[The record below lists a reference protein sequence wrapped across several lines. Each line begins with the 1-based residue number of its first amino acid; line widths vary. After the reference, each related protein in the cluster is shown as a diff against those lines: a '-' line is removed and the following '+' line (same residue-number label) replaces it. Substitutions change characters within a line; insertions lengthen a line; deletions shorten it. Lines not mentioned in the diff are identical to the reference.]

1 MQANRYIQQFT
12 EIFTEEGRKSVR
24 ITHVVPGQPT
34 RVTCTTSMRDR
45 NARLAQQLQAQ
56 SQQIQ
61 VQNQQNQLLQGA
73 SQMLSSTNVH
83 LQMQASNHIPTQQ
96 IQSHIQ
102 VQNQQL
108 QNQHIHP
115 HQPQVLGLTNSVVS
129 PPPVTNSTSI
139 SNSSINSLS
148 SATPTNIV
156 NGTVVAPSVGGSS
169 SVMPNVTNSVSS
181 VSGAAGVGVGVSS
194 VASQNSVSN
203 GSASSVTSVC
213 FSFIYIFVYLFIYIY
228 IYIYIYIF
236 FFLPVALRPNVGY
249 GLLILEVY
257 RSHAMTHHSR

>member
-1 MQANRYIQQFT
+1 MLFQYINTETKILVLHLCIFVLSSSSLFLCLLFPRFYLGTRVQANRYIQQFT

-56 SQQIQ
+56 TQQIQ
-61 VQNQQNQLLQGA
+61 AQNQQNQLLQGA

-96 IQSHIQ
+96 AQPHIS
-102 VQNQQL
+102 VQTQQL

-115 HQPQVLGLTNSVVS
+115 HQPHVLGLSNSVLS
-129 PPPVTNSTSI
+129 PPPVTNSTNL

-148 SATPTNIV
+148 SVTPANIV
-156 NGTVVAPSVGGSS
+156 NGTVVAPSVAGTS

-181 VSGAAGVGVGVSS
+181 VSGAVGVGVGVSS

-203 GSASSVTSVC
+203 GSTSSLTSVC
-213 FSFIYIFVYLFIYIY
+213 FCFIYICS
-228 IYIYIYIF
+228 
-236 FFLPVALRPNVGY
+236 
-249 GLLILEVY
+249 E
-257 RSHAMTHHSR
+257 T

>member
-1 MQANRYIQQFT
+1 MLVLFPRFFLGTRVQANRYIQQFT

-56 SQQIQ
+56 TQQIQ

-73 SQMLSSTNVH
+73 SQMLSSTSVH
-83 LQMQASNHIPTQQ
+83 LQMQASNHTPTQQ
-96 IQSHIQ
+96 IQPHIQ
-102 VQNQQL
+102 VQTQQL
-108 QNQHIHP
+108 QNQHVHP
-115 HQPQVLGLTNSVVS
+115 HQHQVLGLTNSVLS
-129 PPPVTNSTSI
+129 PPPVTNSTTL

-148 SATPTNIV
+148 SVTPANIV
-156 NGTVVAPSVGGSS
+156 NGTVVAPSVAGSS

-181 VSGAAGVGVGVSS
+181 VSGGVGVGVSS

-203 GSASSVTSVC
+203 GSASSLTSVC
-213 FSFIYIFVYLFIYIY
+213 FHFIYICSETWILYALNLHFPLFCVCLYQSCQNFHEKDVIS
-228 IYIYIYIF
+228 
-236 FFLPVALRPNVGY
+236 P
-249 GLLILEVY
+249 
-257 RSHAMTHHSR
+257 

>member
-1 MQANRYIQQFT
+1 MPVLFPRFFLGTRVQANRYIQQFT

-56 SQQIQ
+56 AQQIQ
-61 VQNQQNQLLQGA
+61 VQNQQNQLHQSA

-102 VQNQQL
+102 VQNQ
-108 QNQHIHP
+108 HIHP
-115 HQPQVLGLTNSVVS
+115 HQPQVLGLSNSVLS
-129 PPPVTNSTSI
+129 PPPVTNNTSL

-148 SATPTNIV
+148 SVTPANIV
-156 NGTVVAPSVGGSS
+156 NGTVVAPSVAGSS

-181 VSGAAGVGVGVSS
+181 VSGAVGVGVGVSS

-203 GSASSVTSVC
+203 GSASSLTSVC
-213 FSFIYIFVYLFIYIY
+213 FCFIYIC
-228 IYIYIYIF
+228 
-236 FFLPVALRPNVGY
+236 G
-249 GLLILEVY
+249 
-257 RSHAMTHHSR
+257 